1 MSFVKQPKHEC
12 PFYFMSIVVD
22 NVVIVIAIRAS
33 HVIIFNLLSYISSV
47 MKFLASLIKT
57 YIPLQ

>member
-1 MSFVKQPKHEC
+1 MKQPKHEC
-12 PFYFMSIVVD
+12 PIYFMSIVVD

-33 HVIIFNLLSYISSV
+33 NIIISNLLSYISSV

-57 YIPLQ
+57 YVHQQ